1 MLVEQKKG
9 YGFRGDMFPLMACV
23 IGMSAITLSYVIA
36 RGADHCKRFPQ
47 SDITS
52 CGTQF
57 P

>member
-1 MLVEQKKG
+1 
-9 YGFRGDMFPLMACV
+9 MFPLMACV